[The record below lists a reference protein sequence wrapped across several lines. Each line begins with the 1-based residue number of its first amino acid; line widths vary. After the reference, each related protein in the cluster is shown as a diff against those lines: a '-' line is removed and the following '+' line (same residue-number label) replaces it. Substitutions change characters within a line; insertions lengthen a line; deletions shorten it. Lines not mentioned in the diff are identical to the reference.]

1 MVIIDAALE
10 EWEPQDA
17 THGWQNPMVNLPE
30 DVLKLLLAVLVG
42 GLIGVE
48 REFRHKVAG
57 FRTNIF
63 ICTGAMLF
71 TVFASRYSVPGD
83 AVHIIANIVSG
94 VGVIGAGVILHQE
107 SRIAGLTT
115 AAIIWL
121 TAALGMGIG
130 MGEYLRVVVTTVIVM
145 IILWTFPAFERRIGQ
160 VQEGRT
166 YEFTCLNKTTN
177 LRQLE
182 DWLGE
187 CHLQLRNQKR
197 AKAGDKLACIWEVW
211 GSCAGH
217 ELFVNKLLA
226 DDEIQEFHF

>member
-1 MVIIDAALE
+1 
-10 EWEPQDA
+10 
-17 THGWQNPMVNLPE
+17 MVNLPA
-30 DVLKLLLAVLVG
+30 DALKLLLAVLVG

-57 FRTNIF
+57 FRTNIL

-71 TVFASRYSVPGD
+71 TVFASRFSVPGD

-94 VGVIGAGVILHQE
+94 VGFIGAGVILHQE

-130 MGEYLRVVVTTVIVM
+130 MGEYLLVGVTTVMVLV
-145 IILWTFPAFERRIGQ
+145 ILWTFPAFERRIGQ

-166 YEFTCLNKTTN
+166 YEFTCLTKAAK
-177 LRQLE
+177 LQQLE
-182 DWLGE
+182 NWLSQY
-187 CHLQLRNQKR
+187 HLQLRNQKR
-197 AKAGDKLACIWEVW
+197 VKRGDKLTCSWEVW
-211 GSCAGH
+211 GTCPGH
-217 ELFVNKLLA
+217 ELFVDKLLA
-226 DDEIQEFHF
+226 DDEIEEFHF